1 MVKQHKQIQP
11 PKPVPPQACSGD
23 EAKARMAAAN
33 AKPIDFAQLAAE
45 PWQHVGGSAGFA
57 WNGYPINPPRRPND
71 DHDRRRRRESADERR
86 R

>member
-1 MVKQHKQIQP
+1 MKKQHKQ
-11 PKPVPPQACSGD
+11 KPRGKSCPPQTVSGA

-45 PWQHVGGSAGFA
+45 PWQHVGGSAGFS
-57 WNGYPINPPRRPND
+57 WNGLPINSPRRRDD